1 MSLSREE
8 ITLLT
13 DYEREQSEIRQQLV
27 GGLYWNCLQMLKRYA
42 IFQADLQ
49 PDGRFATLAEQ
60 FMADSAESI
69 TPDEINEL
77 VTAMQ
82 AIVSV
87 MEIVEA
93 RTPGIFGIPI
103 QGKENV

>member
-1 MSLSREE
+1 MPLSREE
-8 ITLLT
+8 VALLT
-13 DYEREQSEIRQQLV
+13 AYEQEQSGIRQQLV
-27 GGLYWNCLQMLKRYA
+27 GGLYWNCLQTLKRYA

-49 PDGRFATLAEQ
+49 EGGRFATLAEQ

-77 VTAMQ
+77 VASMQ

-87 MEIVEA
+87 MEIVET
-93 RTPGIFGIPI
+93 RIPGIFGIPI
-103 QGKENV
+103 QGKE